1 MCLVC
6 PVFKGDHVVR
16 PPHGGC
22 SRGTSLVLQGAFC
35 FGSPPVGGSPFC
47 CYGSPQ
53 YRSDRLRCA
62 PTWGP
67 PFQVRPNM
75 GEPVWVRPNIGAT
88 IPRRSNKER
97 SLPVRSNMGASVE
110 SRPNKGRSFEVR
122 PNIGAT
128 IPRRPNKGRS
138 RRPNKGRSF
147 PVRPNI
153 GATVD
158 QVGGCPT
165 CLTCMRLA
173 CRRFPRFC
181 EPFGC
186 SDTQN

>member
-1 MCLVC
+1 MGVDLAGR
-6 PVFKGDHVVR
+6 PLLYKGRFVSVR
-16 PPHGGC
+16 
-22 SRGTSLVLQGAFC
+22 
-35 FGSPPVGGSPFC
+35 PPVGGSPVC
-47 CYGSPQ
+47 CYGSLQ

-67 PFQVRPNM
+67 PFSVRPNM
-75 GEPVWVRPNIGAT
+75 GEPVWVRPHIWAQ

-97 SLPVRSNMGASVE
+97 SFPVRSHMGASVM

-158 QVGGCPT
+158 QVGVCPT

-173 CRRFPRFC
+173 CRRFPGFC